1 MLRLIQ
7 SAEVLAGH
15 APPFGRETAELVP
28 GRVADFRARGCRP
41 RLQRAGNVHA
51 VAKSRAAGA
60 LLLFIGLVAGE
71 RAAGVEQF
79 AVQALL
85 ALDGARV
92 EAPRF
97 ELARELARFL
107 REGARGARVAAGLQ
121 ALELP
126 GELALAR
133 GLVAHAL
140 QCRVAA

>member
-7 SAEVLAGH
+7 SAEVLEDH
-15 APPFGRETAELVP
+15 APVFEREPAELAP
-28 GRVADFRARGCRP
+28 GRVADFRARACRP

-121 ALELP
+121 PLELL

-133 GLVAHAL
+133 GQLAQAPQRRL
-140 QCRVAA
+140 T